1 MITIPNSRAMLSY
14 FAVLVIYKLSTERLT
29 TYRPKVTL
37 KSLIGPLNT
46 ASMQFKQSII
56 LDNRS
61 GFFPR
66 SHVL

>member
-1 MITIPNSRAMLSY
+1 MITAPRALLSY

-37 KSLIGPLNT
+37 KSLTRLLNT
-46 ASMQFKQSII
+46 ASVQFKQSIV
-56 LDNRS
+56 LDNKL

-66 SHVL
+66 SYVL